1 MKEKYDQMLER
12 LLLLLP
18 DFITGNTA
26 AMKARYQ
33 KRYDNRALE
42 PLIRKRKK
50 ELLTLYLAVCAIFF
64 LAVLPACIKAMGTDL
79 PLSDIRRPAYGEA
92 STLLKVKAKVRYKEK
107 EIARDV
113 TLKARPKTPGEAEHQ
128 VILKEMG
135 NRLEEVILG
144 ENEDFLHITDSLNFI
159 ERDQATGILLTWS
172 SSNPEVLGEDGTLD
186 FIKAKPGEEIDIKAM
201 LRLGESETYWQTRV
215 RISPRLSADQYGE
228 TLLRRLSE
236 EVAALNKSTNLDV
249 LSLPSELGDGVA
261 VQWRKAETF
270 NMGLIFLFFLFSLA
284 MVYMARYSQIDKELK
299 VAAESVYRDLP
310 DFIHKL
316 VLLLNAG
323 LVMNT
328 ALLKIAGDYERQQQE
343 QGSLGQEGGRR
354 YFYEELR
361 EIKKRVYE
369 TKTPILYELKEF
381 AQRTG
386 IRELIRIV
394 AIISD
399 NEHKGNTLAEKL
411 ETEGELLWISRKKQA
426 EEKGKLA
433 ETKLTFPLMLL
444 LIILVAITI
453 APAMMEM

>member
-1 MKEKYDQMLER
+1 MKEKYDGMLER

-26 AMKARYQ
+26 AMRTKYQ
-33 KRYDNRALE
+33 KRYGNRALE
-42 PLIRKRKK
+42 PIIRKQKK
-50 ELLTLYLAVCAIFF
+50 ELLTLYLAICVIFF
-64 LAVLPACIKAMGTDL
+64 LAVLPAGIKSMGTDL
-79 PLSDIRRPAYGEA
+79 PLSDIQRPAYGEE
-92 STLLKVKAKVRYKEK
+92 STLLNVKAKVRYKER
-107 EIARDV
+107 EIERAV
-113 TLKARPKTPGEAEHQ
+113 TLKARPKTPGEAEHRAM
-128 VILKEMG
+128 LKEMTG
-135 NRLEEVILG
+135 RLEGMIVGKNQDLM
-144 ENEDFLHITDSLNFI
+144 HITDSLNLI
-159 ERDQATGILLTWS
+159 ELDSATGIILTWS
-172 SSNPEVLGEDGTLD
+172 SSNPEVLGADGTLD
-186 FIKAKPGEEIDIKAM
+186 FIKAKPGEEINIEAL
-201 LRLGESETYWQTRV
+201 LRLGESETSWETQV

-236 EVAALNKSTNLDV
+236 EVAALNKSTSQDV
-249 LSLPSELGDGVA
+249 LSLPSELEDGVT
-261 VQWRKAETF
+261 VQWRKAEAF
-270 NMGLIFLFFLFSLA
+270 NLGLIILFFLFSLA
-284 MVYMARYSQIDKELK
+284 MVYMTRYSQIDKELK
-299 VAAESVYRDLP
+299 AARESVYRDLP

-323 LVMNT
+323 VVMNT
-328 ALLKIAGDYERQQQE
+328 ALLKIAADYERQQQDE
-343 QGSLGQEGGRR
+343 HSPGQEGGRR

-444 LIILVAITI
+444 LIILVTITI